1 MSIELKEII
10 KEEGVSDLPFGQK
23 VKFARALKA
32 ERLGNSAEA
41 ETHLNEAITAQN

>member
-1 MSIELKEII
+1 MATELKEII

-32 ERLGNSAEA
+32 ERLGDNAA
-41 ETHLNEAITAQN
+41 AAIHLDEAIQA